1 MSLRVLVVDDQALF
15 RQGLCSLLAAEP
27 GLEIAGQASN
37 GLECLRQVSLLRPD
51 VVLLDLRMPELDGVQ
66 TIRRLR
72 ETGSEV
78 RIVVLTTFDD
88 DQLVFEALR
97 EGALAFLLK
106 DANADEIADAI
117 REAAAGRGRLAP
129 AVTHKVV
136 GEFARMARRLGDAPQ
151 DTAGLSRR
159 EIEVLRLLAHGA
171 SNKEIGTALHIA
183 EGTVKNHL
191 TSIFGKLEVG
201 DRTRAALRAREL
213 GLL

>member
-1 MSLRVLVVDDQALF
+1 MTLRVLVVDDQVLF
-15 RQGLCSLLAAEP
+15 RQGLCSLLASDP
-27 GLEIAGQASN
+27 DLEIVGQAGN
-37 GLECLRQVSLLRPD
+37 GLECLRQVSLLQPD

-66 TIRRLR
+66 TMKRLR
-72 ETGSEV
+72 EAGSQV
-78 RIVVLTTFDD
+78 RVVVLTTFDD

-106 DANADEIADAI
+106 DATAEEIVDAI
-117 REAAAGRGRLAP
+117 REAAEGRGRLAS

-136 GEFARMARRLGDAPQ
+136 GEFARMARRLS
-151 DTAGLSRR
+151 DTPADTSGLSRR
-159 EIEVLRLLAHGA
+159 EIEVLRLLARGA
-171 SNKEIGTALHIA
+171 SNKEIATGLHIA

-191 TSIFGKLEVG
+191 TSIFGKLDVN

>member
-1 MSLRVLVVDDQALF
+1 MSPRVLVVDDQALF
-15 RQGLCSLLAAEP
+15 RQGLCSLLA
-27 GLEIAGQASN
+27 GDGTLQVVGQASN
-37 GLECLRQVSLLRPD
+37 GLECLRQVAALRPD

-72 ETGSEV
+72 EVGSDV

-106 DANADEIADAI
+106 DASAEEIADAI
-117 REAAAGRGRLAP
+117 REAAEGRGRLAS

-136 GEFARMARRLGDAPQ
+136 SEFARMARRLGDAPT

-159 EIEVLRLLAHGA
+159 ELDVLKLLARGA
-171 SNKEIGTALHIA
+171 TNKEISSALRIA

-191 TSIFGKLEVG
+191 TNIFTKLDVN

>member
-27 GLEIAGQASN
+27 DLEIVGQAGN
-37 GLECLRQVSLLRPD
+37 GLECMRQVSLLRPD
-51 VVLLDLRMPELDGVQ
+51 VVLLDLRMPEQDGVE

-72 ETGSEV
+72 EAGSEV

-106 DANADEIADAI
+106 DSTAETIVDAI

-136 GEFARMARRLGDAPQ
+136 SEFARMAKRLGDPPP

-159 EIEVLRLLAHGA
+159 EIDVLRLLARGA
-171 SNKEIGTALHIA
+171 TNKEIATTLHIA

-191 TSIFGKLEVG
+191 TSIFVKLAVN